1 MSGSECLHLE
11 PFMVAALASYGPL
24 WRSVRGGVFRY
35 SQRTLHRSIYVFRIS
50 LAQPSYVSLASHD
63 RCSLLEHQAIFVSSI
78 PACYLSVVLGILS
91 ASCLSNNGTAQQDTG
106 GLLYGRRATDSP
118 RNHYSDSGLSTAA
131 SPPVQPRPQPR
142 NGYCN
147 KHGSAA
153 QPAASRSGRT
163 RQPWS
168 KATQSLTQPISHT
181 TTRAM
186 GHKLTTSRPQ
196 GNTTSWPGQ
205 RPGPRQ

>member
-1 MSGSECLHLE
+1 MSDC
-11 PFMVAALASYGPL
+11 P
-24 WRSVRGGVFRY
+24 
-35 SQRTLHRSIYVFRIS
+35 IS
-50 LAQPSYVSLASHD
+50 LIRLLAQRS
-63 RCSLLEHQAIFVSSI
+63 R
-78 PACYLSVVLGILS
+78 
-91 ASCLSNNGTAQQDTG
+91 ASCVSQVSFAKGSPEHPLDNRYNLIVCEPRTNNGTTWRTNTRR
-106 GLLYGRRATDSP
+106 LLYGRRASTSDPP
-118 RNHYSDSGLSTAA
+118 RNRYSNSGHSTAASTAA

-163 RQPWS
+163 QQPWS
-168 KATQSLTQPISHT
+168 NATQSLTQPISHT

-205 RPGPRQ
+205 